1 MWALTDFT
9 EENGATR
16 VVPGSH
22 LWQNPDYFGDQ
33 SDIESIPAEMPKGS
47 VLVWHGSTGT
57 EVEQT
62 QQMIKSESALR

>member
-33 SDIESIPAEMPKGS
+33 SDIESIP
-47 VLVWHGSTGT
+47 
-57 EVEQT
+57 
-62 QQMIKSESALR
+62 LRCQKDQY